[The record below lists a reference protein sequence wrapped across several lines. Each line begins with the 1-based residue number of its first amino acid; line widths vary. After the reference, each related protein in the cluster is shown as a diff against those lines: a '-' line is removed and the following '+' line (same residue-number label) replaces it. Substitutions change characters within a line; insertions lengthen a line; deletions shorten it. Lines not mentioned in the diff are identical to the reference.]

1 MVGVSAFM
9 VLGFSS
15 STMHRFV
22 HTNMREVLFAM

>member
-9 VLGFSS
+9 VLGFLSS
-15 STMHRFV
+15 AMHRFV